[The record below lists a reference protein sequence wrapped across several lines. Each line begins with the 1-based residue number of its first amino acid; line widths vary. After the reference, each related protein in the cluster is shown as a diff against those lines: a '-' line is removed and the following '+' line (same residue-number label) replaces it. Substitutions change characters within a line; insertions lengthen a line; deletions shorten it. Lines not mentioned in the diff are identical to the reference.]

1 MASPYDKYARGKLL
15 GAGSYGTATLFSTR
29 DGKKVVIKE
38 IDLSK
43 LSPTDVKAAE
53 GEVKVRI
60 LCSAGLPI
68 DCTVARQACFAWG
81 RAQPDRRGTCGCRC
95 CKCCTTQTS

>member
-1 MASPYDKYARGKLL
+1 MASPFDKYVRGKLL
-15 GAGSYGTATLFSTR
+15 GAGSYGTATLFTTR

-53 GEVKVRI
+53 GEVKVREQS
-60 LCSAGLPI
+60 CNKH
-68 DCTVARQACFAWG
+68 F
-81 RAQPDRRGTCGCRC
+81 
-95 CKCCTTQTS
+95 

>member
-1 MASPYDKYARGKLL
+1 MASPFDKYVRGKLL
-15 GAGSYGTATLFSTR
+15 GAGSYGTATLFTTR

-53 GEVKVRI
+53 GEVKVRGQSCNNVYRKYRV
-60 LCSAGLPI
+60 LRPSKPGLPGMRS
-68 DCTVARQACFAWG
+68 T
-81 RAQPDRRGTCGCRC
+81 
-95 CKCCTTQTS
+95 